1 MTLPCLPGAEVRVTL
16 GVDTHAD
23 VHVVVALDQFGRR
36 LGACTVTTTQ
46 AGSRKLLAWASRF
59 GPIEQVGCEG
69 TSSWGLGLARFLRAH
84 GLLVIEVN
92 RPSRQTR
99 RRRGKSD
106 PIDAEAA
113 ARAVQAGT
121 ATTVA
126 KTADGQVEMIRTLRL
141 VRRSAL
147 KARTQAANQLQSLVV
162 TAPDQLREQLRRLS
176 LDRLAATAA
185 QLDPGSMT
193 SLLAASTLALRV
205 GRGAL
210 PAAVGRDHRL
220 EPAAGAA
227 GRHGRA
233 EAAGAARGRHRHRR
247 CAAGGCRRQPRAPA
261 QRGRLRAPV
270 RRRTDPSVLWQD
282 HPASAAPGRQP

>member
-1 MTLPCLPGAEVRVTL
+1 
-16 GVDTHAD
+16 
-23 VHVVVALDQFGRR
+23 
-36 LGACTVTTTQ
+36 
-46 AGSRKLLAWASRF
+46 
-59 GPIEQVGCEG
+59 
-69 TSSWGLGLARFLRAH
+69 
-84 GLLVIEVN
+84 VIEVN

-185 QLDPGSMT
+185 QLD
-193 SLLAASTLALRV
+193 
-205 GRGAL
+205 
-210 PAAVGRDHRL
+210 
-220 EPAAGAA
+220 
-227 GRHGRA
+227 
-233 EAAGAARGRHRHRR
+233 R

-282 HPASAAPGRQP
+282 DPASAAPGRQP

>member
-1 MTLPCLPGAEVRVTL
+1 LR
-16 GVDTHAD
+16 
-23 VHVVVALDQFGRR
+23 
-36 LGACTVTTTQ
+36 
-46 AGSRKLLAWASRF
+46 W
-59 GPIEQVGCEG
+59 
-69 TSSWGLGLARFLRAH
+69 TSSAAGLARFLRAH

-99 RRRGKSD
+99 WRRGKSD

-141 VRRSAL
+141 VRRLAL

-162 TAPDQLREQLRRLS
+162 IAPDQLREQLRRLS

-185 QLDPGSMT
+185 QLDLGSMT
-193 SLLAASTLALRV
+193 SLLAASTLALRSV
-205 GRGAL
+205 AVRYQQLSAEIIALHQRLERLVATAAPKLLAL
-210 PAAVGRDHRL
+210 PGVGTDTAATLLV
-220 EPAAGAA
+220 AAGDNP
-227 GRHGRA
+227 
-233 EAAGAARGRHRHRR
+233 E
-247 CAAGGCRRQPRAPA
+247 PA

-282 HPASAAPGRQP
+282 DPASAAPGRQP